1 MRKLEAVVE
10 WLFLRGSPL
19 SSIIK
24 IALLIAFV
32 PVLLTLPF
40 VGRNTGHSHPGQSTP
55 VLSQARAAD
64 NSLRSASPQD
74 SRPLFPY
81 SVIPG
86 GAYSAQELRNAVER
100 DPVVAHHYADFD
112 LAKVRIIRLDQD
124 RMEYVSYRLGDR
136 VFWTNRELRIRKGE
150 TLITDGTHL
159 ARTRCGN
166 RLSDHAAQPTSDAQP
181 SAAALQSPGPALPP
195 EPAGTPELFAG
206 NYPPEEIPPVG
217 APLIPP
223 DGGSPGGPTGT
234 VIPPVY
240 FPIVGGGTPGSST
253 PVGPPGGGG
262 GGGGGSPP
270 VNTPEPSSLLLVAT
284 GLGSVLVFARRKHR
298 RS

>member
-1 MRKLEAVVE
+1 MRKLEAIVE

-40 VGRNTGHSHPGQSTP
+40 VGRNTGYHHPGQSTP
-55 VLSQARAAD
+55 VLSRVPAAG
-64 NSLRSASPQD
+64 NSLRSASLLA

-86 GAYSAQELRNAVER
+86 GAYSGQELRNAIER
-100 DPVVAHHYADFD
+100 DPIVAHHYADFD
-112 LAKVRIIRLDQD
+112 LANVRIIRLDQD

-181 SAAALQSPGPALPP
+181 SAAALQSPAPATPP
-195 EPAGTPELFAG
+195 EPVASPELFAR
-206 NYPPEEIPPVG
+206 NYLPEEIPQVG

-223 DGGSPGGPTGT
+223 VGGSPGGPTGS

-240 FPIVGGGTPGSST
+240 FPIVGGGGTPGSST

-262 GGGGGSPP
+262 GSPP
-270 VNTPEPSSLLLVAT
+270 VNTPEPSSLLLLAT
-284 GLGSVLVFARRKHR
+284 GLGSVLAFARRKHR